1 MEGQA
6 FPFRYDV
13 STLLRVC
20 SILLQLVVLDFR
32 PRGCHVVE
40 GVLPLNGRACDPA
53 SFDASPML
61 RHPSCNMFSLQHVFV
76 TAAIPDTPS
85 SPFTSAEASGGW
97 DICNRHGSST
107 GTQISPVQY
116 LRKLEIQTTQEPT
129 PTVFRR
135 LKTLQLAQEGLW
147 YTRVLLRQNQPVVE
161 SPRALLPHLRRLAG
175 LETSKERVLQRLNS
189 PFNARLLA
197 LVRSA
202 HHPRPTW
209 LGK

>member
-61 RHPSCNMFSLQHVFV
+61 RHPSCNMFSSQQQF
-76 TAAIPDTPS
+76 
-85 SPFTSAEASGGW
+85 
-97 DICNRHGSST
+97 
-107 GTQISPVQY
+107 
-116 LRKLEIQTTQEPT
+116 PT
-129 PTVFRR
+129 PLPAPSPQRR
-135 LKTLQLAQEGLW
+135 QVEVGIFATGMALVQEHKSLQYSTFVNWKFKQPRNRRQQSSDDSKHCSSHRKAC
-147 YTRVLLRQNQPVVE
+147 YTHVLLRQNQPVVE

-175 LETSKERVLQRLNS
+175 LETNKERVLQRLNS